1 MEDGRVTRR
10 RLVGAAAAGTLGGML
25 AGVPGAEAQRRR
37 RRRTRRA
44 AARTH
49 KADVVVVGAGLAGLT
64 AARLIQ
70 NAGHSVVVLEARDR
84 VGGRLLNHS
93 IGDGKI
99 AEAGGEYVG
108 PTQDHILALAREMG
122 VGTFPAYDNG
132 DNLYYANGIKRTY
145 SDTSPLGTAPPDPL
159 AADVVTVV
167 EELDLMAS
175 QVDPNTPWTA
185 GQAASWDRQT
195 LQTWLDTNAVTPN
208 TKALAAA
215 AMQAIFGA
223 EPREVSLLYTVYYIA
238 AAGNESN
245 PGNFERLINTRGGAQ
260 QDRFLGG
267 SQLIPMRMAHA
278 LSHVILGSPVR
289 TIDQSSSG
297 VTVESDKLTVQAKR
311 AIVAIPPTLAGRINY
326 DPALPTVRDQ
336 LMQRMPQG
344 TLMKAEAVYDK
355 PFWRDQG
362 LTGTTVSTQGP
373 AYLTFDNTPP
383 EGTPGVLFS
392 FIGGDNLRHWS
403 QQSADA
409 RRKAIL
415 GSFATYFGSQAA
427 KPLDYFEMTWSNEIW
442 SRGCPVALASP
453 GVYTSYGP
461 ALRPNCGRIH
471 WAGTETSTWW
481 NGYMDGAV
489 RSGER
494 AAGEVLAGI

>member
-1 MEDGRVTRR
+1 VEDGRVTRR
-10 RLVGAAAAGTLGGML
+10 RLLGAAGAGTLGGML
-25 AGVPGAEAQRRR
+25 AGVPGAQARVRAQ
-37 RRRTRRA
+37 TA
-44 AARTH
+44 AARTRT
-49 KADVVVVGAGLAGLT
+49 ADVVVVGAGLAGLT

-70 NAGHSVVVLEARDR
+70 KAGHSVVVLEARDR

-108 PTQDHILALAREMG
+108 PTQDHILALAKEMG
-122 VGTFPAYDNG
+122 VSTFPAYDNG
-132 DNLYYANGIKRTY
+132 DNVYYANGIRRTY
-145 SDTSPLGTAPPDPL
+145 SDTGPLGTAPPDPL
-159 AADVVTVV
+159 AADVAAVV
-167 EELDLMAS
+167 EELDLMAG
-175 QVDPNTPWTA
+175 QVDPTKPWA
-185 GQAASWDRQT
+185 ASNAASWDAQT
-195 LQTWLDTNAVTPN
+195 LQQWLDTHAVTPN

-215 AMQAIFGA
+215 ALQAIFGA
-223 EPREVSLLYTVYYIA
+223 EAREVSLLYTVYYIA

-260 QDRFLGG
+260 QDRFVGG
-267 SQLIPMRMAHA
+267 TQLIPLRMAQA
-278 LSHVILGSPVR
+278 LSQVVLGSPVR
-289 TIDQSSSG
+289 SIAQSSSG
-297 VTVESDKLTVQAKR
+297 VTVASDKLTVQAKR
-311 AIVAIPPTLAGRINY
+311 VIVAIPPTLAGRISY
-326 DPALPTVRDQ
+326 TPALPTVRDQ

-362 LTGTTVSTQGP
+362 LTGTTVSTEGP

-383 EGTPGVLFS
+383 EGSPGVLFS

-403 QQSADA
+403 QQPDDA

-415 GSFATYFGSQAA
+415 GSFATYFGDQAL
-427 KPLDYFEMTWSNEIW
+427 KPLDYFEMNWSNEIW

-461 ALRPNCGRIH
+461 ALRPSCGRVH

-494 AAGEVLAGI
+494 AAGEVLSAI